1 MQAHRRCHGPPSVP
15 PGRLCMYKNVTAGS
29 KDFRFS
35 QQFPPHPPRGRNKV
49 IPTPACSGGRRACQV
64 HGRSQTSVLSKLR
77 KTGNHLNLLIP
88 EPELGVP
95 FKLPQT
101 PSPSDLWPAFLQPE
115 QEGVLFEM
123 FLIRVPRAQE
133 RGSGENSFPFS

>member
-1 MQAHRRCHGPPSVP
+1 MHGPPSVP

-49 IPTPACSGGRRACQV
+49 ILHLPAAGGRRACQV
-64 HGRSQTSVLSKLR
+64 HRRSQTSVLSKLR

-101 PSPSDLWPAFLQPE
+101 PSPSDLRPAFLQPE

-133 RGSGENSFPFS
+133 RAQEKTTFLFHDLDPG